1 MATELCFIIMIF
13 MVDNY
18 YQHIIKKKINTGVD
32 CFVLCSRA

>member
-18 YQHIIKKKINTGVD
+18 YQHII
-32 CFVLCSRA
+32 